1 MIDLFIVRQSTR
13 NAMIQTWLFQ
23 GRCWGLVGWAFP
35 WGTSRQAS
43 LMGVLLP
50 LHTRGRCGTSS
61 CLLASEQSDPAIWG
75 VEWAGR
81 WKTFLSLCNFATIN
95 ENPVSFTDL
104 HLHSGD
110 MVLYSHPPPP
120 HTHTLAGSWIS
131 WSAARTQTAAFSKG
145 MPMSGVGGVW
155 IHSTTMTIFFFFS
168 IKVGI
173 TDRHPPYNP
182 NLQSSMPLGAGAGR
196 RRWEKSFELK
206 MESLVPEYQEPFWIK
221 KEGQ

>member
-43 LMGVLLP
+43 LVGVLLP

-81 WKTFLSLCNFATIN
+81 WKTFLSLCNSATIN
-95 ENPVSFTDL
+95 ENHVSFTDL

-120 HTHTLAGSWIS
+120 PTHTHTSRELDFMERSQDSNRCFLQRDAYV
-131 WSAARTQTAAFSKG
+131 R
-145 MPMSGVGGVW
+145 GGWCVNPQ
-155 IHSTTMTIFFFFS
+155 HDDDYFFFFLNQ
-168 IKVGI
+168 GWYYRQ
-173 TDRHPPYNP
+173 T
-182 NLQSSMPLGAGAGR
+182 SSL
-196 RRWEKSFELK
+196 
-206 MESLVPEYQEPFWIK
+206 
-221 KEGQ
+221 